1 MIQSMSRETLHRNVY
16 LFALAMLVCC
26 LPLSKYVMSISQFL
40 LVINWLSEGRFRQ
53 KIVLL
58 RNSPSIPLFASVFL
72 IYALG
77 MIFTLNFTAGLVK
90 IKNVLPLL
98 MLPVV
103 LGTSFPL
110 SGRELKGLLLLFA
123 ASVMTAVLVCL
134 VNYMLHPVTNAG
146 DFRSIS
152 VFMPHHRFSLLILM
166 AVFILLYLVFY
177 PRYSATR
184 LEKSAYLLLALL
196 LIGFLFFLRSFT
208 GIILLIMLGAG
219 FILRT
224 AYYGNHSFIRPAAGW
239 TVILLLAV
247 PALLTVIPVLKLFR
261 PVPYDISSLEK
272 TTAGGNF
279 YTHDTEKG
287 ILENGNYVDL
297 YVCEPELNKE
307 WELISR
313 IPYDGNDKKGQLVR
327 YTLIRYLASKNLR
340 KDSAGISHL
349 DGHDVTAIENG
360 LANFRFKEKPGVSQ
374 RLYEIIWEIHVFDK
388 TGYVRNH
395 SVGQRIIFFKTAV
408 QVVLRNL
415 PRGTGT
421 GDVYDAMLREADDK
435 LLSVSTNWEGQPHN
449 QYLFFLLAFG
459 IPGFLWIMFSWLY
472 PAIVRACYT
481 NLLFNIFAALVLM
494 SMFANDTLE
503 SYVGIVFFSFF
514 YSLFCFASPG
524 DKQAASS

>member
-1 MIQSMSRETLHRNVY
+1 MSRETLHRNVY

-26 LPLSKYVMSISQFL
+26 LPLSKYVMSIAQFL

-53 KIVLL
+53 KIVIL
-58 RNSPSIPLFASVFL
+58 RNNLSIPLFASVFL

-77 MIFTLNFTAGLVK
+77 MIYTVNFTAGLIK

-103 LGTSFPL
+103 LGTSSPL
-110 SGRELKGLLLLFA
+110 SRKELKGLLLLFA
-123 ASVMTAVLVCL
+123 VSVITAAGVCA
-134 VNYMLHPVTNAG
+134 VNYLLHPGTIAG
-146 DFRSIS
+146 DFRSVS

-166 AVFILLYLVFY
+166 AVFILLYFVFY
-177 PRYSATR
+177 PRFSAAR
-184 LEKSAYLLLALL
+184 FEKPVYLLLSLL

-208 GIILLIMLGAG
+208 GIILLVMLGAG

-224 AYYGNHSFIRPAAGW
+224 AYFGKHSFVKPAAGW
-239 TVILLLAV
+239 MVILMLAV

-261 PVPYDISSLEK
+261 PVPYEISSLEK
-272 TTAGGNF
+272 TTASGNY

-297 YVCEPELNKE
+297 YVCEPELKRE
-307 WELISR
+307 WDRISR
-313 IPYDGNDKKGQLVR
+313 IPYDSTDKKGQLVR

-349 DGHDVTAIENG
+349 ERSDVTAIENG
-360 LANFRFKEKPGVSQ
+360 LANFRFREKPGISQ
-374 RLYEIIWEIHVFDK
+374 RLYEIIWEIHMYDK
-388 TGYVRNH
+388 TGFVRQH
-395 SVGQRIIFFKTAV
+395 SVGQRIVFHKTAFR
-408 QVVLRNL
+408 VVLKNL
-415 PRGTGT
+415 FPGTGT
-421 GDVYDAMLREADDK
+421 GDVYDVMLGEADDIK
-435 LLSVSTNWEGQPHN
+435 LSLSKKWEGQPHN

-459 IPGFLWIMFSWLY
+459 LPGFLWIMFSLIY
-472 PAIVRACYT
+472 PVIVRACYT
-481 NLLFNIFAALVLM
+481 NMLFNIFAALVLM

-524 DKQAASS
+524 DQQAASS